1 MPAGHA
7 VYLVFAQRRDARLDV
22 DAWNAHAERFFATK
36 LGATT
41 PRPSPADPADDALR
55 ALADEA
61 DIVVLHGEPPGEVRR
76 VTSRAVT
83 PADLELADRAEALHP
98 GGLAL
103 LARRCPHVYEVTRA
117 EADDRVALRLAAI
130 LASVVLGPIVDASP
144 NIFGV
149 KTARAMLEG

>member
-1 MPAGHA
+1 MPAAPA
-7 VYLVFAQRRDARLDV
+7 VYLVFAQRKDARLDV

-41 PRPSPADPADDALR
+41 PRSSGDGHG

-61 DIVVLHGEPPGEVRR
+61 DIVVLHGRPPGEVRR

-83 PADLELADRAEALHP
+83 ASDVELADRAEALHP

-103 LARRCPHVYEVTRA
+103 LARRCPHVYEITRA
-117 EADDRVALRLAAI
+117 GADDRIALRLAAI
-130 LASVVLGPIVDASP
+130 LASVVLGPIVDSTP
-144 NIFGV
+144 DIFGV
-149 KTARAMLEG
+149 KTARARLER